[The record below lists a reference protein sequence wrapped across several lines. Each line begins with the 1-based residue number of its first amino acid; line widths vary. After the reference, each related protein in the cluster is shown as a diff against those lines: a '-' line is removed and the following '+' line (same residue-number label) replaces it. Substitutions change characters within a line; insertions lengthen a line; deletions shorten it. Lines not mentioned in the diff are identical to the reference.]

1 MPLPRMTAEDLKK
14 NVGLRIKVK
23 DVVTAQANYDTAQ
36 KATNKMLSYRDN
48 GAEQF
53 SAEKLENAE
62 RLERRML
69 TGVANACN
77 GLFMA
82 WVAECRPRE

>member
-36 KATNKMLSYRDN
+36 KVTNKMLAYRDK
-48 GAEQF
+48 GDEQF
-53 SAEKLENAE
+53 STEKLENAE

-69 TGVANACN
+69 GGVAHACN
-77 GLFMA
+77 SLFTA
-82 WVAECRPRE
+82 WATECRSRE